1 MSESKQDWFI
11 AERTRAL
18 ALMHLTR
25 RDDLVVTE
33 TRGPDIGLDYVVSI
47 SKEDGEQSLRQFG
60 VVLCGTKSPVTEDQ
74 LNKTL
79 RPTMQAFQRTG
90 QFPYPVCLLYFSM
103 DDDQGYYTWV
113 AEPAVMA
120 DGPRLIMHAK
130 AHCRKLDREALD
142 AIVASVHHWYE
153 AFFGTIAVKAS

>member
-1 MSESKQDWFI
+1 MRESTQDWFV

-47 SKEDGEQSLRQFG
+47 SKEDGEKSLRQFG
-60 VVLCGTKSPVTEDQ
+60 VVLRGAKSPVTEDQ

-79 RPTMQAFQRTG
+79 RPTMQTFQRTG
-90 QFPYPVCLLYFSM
+90 QLPYPVCLLSFM

-120 DGPRLIMHAK
+120 DGPRLI
-130 AHCRKLDREALD
+130 
-142 AIVASVHHWYE
+142 
-153 AFFGTIAVKAS
+153 